1 MESVLTFTRG
11 KMVLTKSFPNDAR
24 SLNYFSFNRL
34 GVGDPGMCNI
44 IYTYVTYVF
53 ADCVS
58 HTFSAHKYPQY
69 NTDQQPQ
76 GEMIRK
82 SYKSPP
88 ADWDH

>member
-1 MESVLTFTRG
+1 MESILTFTRG

-24 SLNYFSFNRL
+24 SLNYFSFNR
-34 GVGDPGMCNI
+34 PR
-44 IYTYVTYVF
+44 YVQYNLYVPTPHVF

-58 HTFSAHKYPQY
+58 STFSAHKYPQY

-76 GEMIRK
+76 GEIVRK